1 MSQHSD
7 TRYRDDDVK
16 AALRA
21 CRQHFVFAFA
31 FGCFVNVLLLASPI
45 FMMQVYERVLPA
57 KSWETLVA
65 LLVGLL
71 IAGGANGIFQWV
83 RGALLLRASAR
94 IEGRLADRLFAV
106 VVQRSASGVGPANA
120 QLVRDLDSWRQFVTG
135 KGGLA
140 VMEMPWGFLF
150 LGILFV
156 LNFAIGVTA
165 AICLAISA
173 AATIVNSVLTKRA
186 LIKANVV
193 GNASYLFS
201 EATTRSA
208 GAVLGLG
215 MLDAVVARW
224 RRERNK
230 ALQEQ
235 LIASGRGVLL
245 SSFLGSA
252 RILMQGTLLAVGAV
266 QVINGEVPFG
276 VVFAAIFIFNFAMR
290 PIDQVIGAWEA
301 YHPVKEAMGRIDEAL
316 SRSPRPEIN
325 LQLPRPSGAISCQ
338 DVTFIP
344 PGGDRPV
351 LKRINFHLAAGESL
365 GLVGLNGSGKTTLA
379 RLLTGSLRPSAGTV
393 RLDGAE
399 LHQWSNHEFGAFVG
413 YLPQSVSLLP
423 GTIADNIGRF
433 GRFSDDDIID
443 AAQRARVHDLIVRL
457 PKGYETSLD
466 DSSMLSGGQRQ
477 LIALARAIIGDP
489 ALVILDEPNANLDG
503 PGEAAL
509 VACLESLKERGT
521 TVILITHRPNLVVH
535 LDHAAVLRDGMLV
548 SFGTTQDVF
557 KQLGR
562 PTVVKRVEH
571 ARD

>member
-7 TRYRDDDVK
+7 TRYRDDDVR

-21 CRQHFVFAFA
+21 CRQHFLFAFG
-31 FGCFVNVLLLASPI
+31 FGCFVNVLILAYPVYMI
-45 FMMQVYERVLPA
+45 QLYERVIPA
-57 KSWETLVA
+57 KSWETLLA

-71 IAGGANGIFQWV
+71 IAVAANGIFQWV
-83 RGALLLRASAR
+83 RGSLLLRASAR

-106 VVQRSASGVGPANA
+106 VVQRSASGAGPANA
-120 QLVRDLDSWRQFVTG
+120 QLIRDLDSWRQFVTG

-150 LGILFV
+150 LGVLFV
-156 LNFAIGVTA
+156 LDLAIGVTA

-173 AATIVNSVLTKRA
+173 AATVANSVLTKRA
-186 LIKANVV
+186 LLKANVA

-215 MLDAVVARW
+215 MLDAVIARW

-235 LIASGRGVLL
+235 MIASGYGVLL
-245 SSFLGSA
+245 SSFLGSS
-252 RILMQGTLLAVGAV
+252 RILMQGILMAVGAV
-266 QVINGEVPFG
+266 QVINGEIPFG
-276 VVFAAIFIFNFAMR
+276 IVFAAVFIFNFAMR
-290 PIDQVIGAWEA
+290 PIDQIIGAWEA
-301 YHPVKEAMGRIDEAL
+301 YHPVKEAMGRIDDAL
-316 SRSPRPEIN
+316 SRTPRPN
-325 LQLPRPSGAISCQ
+325 LNISLPRPYGSITCQ
-338 DVTFIP
+338 DVTFVP

-351 LKRINFHLAAGESL
+351 LKRISFHLSAGQSL

-399 LHQWSNHEFGAFVG
+399 LQQWSNHDLGGFVG

-433 GRFSDDDIID
+433 GHFSDDDIID
-443 AAQRARVHDLIVRL
+443 AAKRARVHDLIVRL
-457 PKGYETSLD
+457 PKGYETLLD

-489 ALVILDEPNANLDG
+489 ALVVLDEPNANLDG
-503 PGEAAL
+503 PGEEAL
-509 VACLESLKERGT
+509 IACLESLKERGT

-535 LDHAAVLRDGMLV
+535 LDHAAVLREGTLV
-548 SFGTTQDVF
+548 SFGSTQDVF